1 MYITTCHTLW
11 HSIFL
16 QHPSICTECILT
28 PGHHH
33 NTPGHN
39 TRNHDNM
46 RNTFVYA
53 GVVEN
58 ILGRVLE
65 AFQGRMSSLLGTA
78 LSKGFT
84 ENPALALLMASE
96 PAALLAG
103 DPVAFFVGKATETT
117 ESFVKAVVQSGFGSG
132 DESLETSILT
142 QLVQVR

>member
-1 MYITTCHTLW
+1 M
-11 HSIFL
+11 FL

-28 PGHHH
+28 PGHHC
-33 NTPGHN
+33 NTPDHDTLKHDN
-39 TRNHDNM
+39 TRHD
-46 RNTFVYA
+46 TFVYA

-65 AFQGRMSSLLGTA
+65 AFQGRMSSLLGSA